1 MVNFYNGTVPQRS
14 VIDDAGNVFYEDDT
28 SQFSVID
35 DNNNVFYEDTS
46 PFVALDNQGYALFD
60 SSNQAFTDTT
70 TLQTSGN
77 NGYGAFS
84 EPLPVIQNQ
93 NSTNSELGQPFEVLP
108 PTKNTTYT
116 VPTDRIQEI
125 LQGSGITPPAEGYSF
140 DIAELTGPINGYLSE
155 IDKINSGIDNVAY
168 TSAQQQ
174 AMSAYIDAYIEAQA
188 TKKILEMNN
197 QSTQANAILDQQQ
210 LALRQNYNIL
220 SKQTEMYLLDA
231 QVREQ
236 LTNLFFSLEKTI
248 MDNRFALAKTV
259 VNSAKY

>member
-1 MVNFYNGTVPQRS
+1 
-14 VIDDAGNVFYEDDT
+14 
-28 SQFSVID
+28 
-35 DNNNVFYEDTS
+35 
-46 PFVALDNQGYALFD
+46 
-60 SSNQAFTDTT
+60 
-70 TLQTSGN
+70 
-77 NGYGAFS
+77 
-84 EPLPVIQNQ
+84 
-93 NSTNSELGQPFEVLP
+93 
-108 PTKNTTYT
+108 
-116 VPTDRIQEI
+116 
-125 LQGSGITPPAEGYSF
+125 
-140 DIAELTGPINGYLSE
+140 
-155 IDKINSGIDNVAY
+155 
-168 TSAQQQ
+168 
-174 AMSAYIDAYIEAQA
+174 MSAYIDAYIEAQA